1 MSTAGPV
8 HHTPSPTSWWF
19 DEALAAERARLGDQP
34 ANPLAQDLDVDV
46 LVVGGG
52 YTGLWAALLLA
63 RQAPGLR
70 VALIEAGLCGGGA
83 SGKNGGKAHGYWAQ
97 LPALN
102 ATLGPEAALA
112 MARAGTRAQDAIRAF
127 GAEAE
132 LDIQWREGGNIR
144 VSASP
149 AQDARLADY
158 LRQAAEAGVP
168 ETARAVP
175 LDELRGLCASSAFRG
190 GVLFTEGATVQPAR
204 LARALRLAAIRAG
217 VAVHE
222 KTPMRRWRAGSPC
235 LVETDR
241 HRVTARQVILATNVA
256 LGQEAGI
263 RPWMTVFSSYAAMS
277 DPTEALAR
285 INWTTDVGFAD
296 ARMFLHYFRRTDD
309 GRVLMGAGAGPVAFA
324 NRWQSAPMT
333 QDRRAAGRAVAA
345 MTALIPEMAGTG
357 IAKSWGGPIDMSS
370 DRLPRVG
377 SLAPG
382 RVHYAG
388 GFCGHG
394 VNPSHIAGACLAE
407 LVLDRERDWRGLP
420 IYERPMDRFPPEPFR
435 TLGARAIR
443 RAIIACEDAEAEGR
457 SPGLLARTIA
467 DLPARL
473 GLRIG
478 TR

>member
-1 MSTAGPV
+1 MNRGGAV
-8 HHTPSPTSWWF
+8 LHTPSPTSWWF
-19 DEALAAERARLGDQP
+19 DEALAAERARWGEPP
-34 ANPLAQDLDVDV
+34 ANPLARDLDVDV

-52 YTGLWAALLLA
+52 YTGLWSALLLA
-63 RQAPGLR
+63 RQAPELR
-70 VALIEAGLCGGGA
+70 VALIEAGLCGSGA
-83 SGKNGGKAHGYWAQ
+83 SGKNGGKVHGYWAQ
-97 LPALN
+97 LPALS

-127 GAEAE
+127 RAEAD

-144 VSASP
+144 VSASL
-149 AQDARLADY
+149 AQDARLEGY
-158 LRQAAEAGVP
+158 LRQAAENGVP

-190 GVLFTEGATVQPAR
+190 GVLFAEGATVQPAR

-222 KTPMRRWRAGSPC
+222 NTPMRRWRAGSPC
-235 LVETDR
+235 LVETGR
-241 HRVTARQVILATNVA
+241 HRITARQVILATNAA
-256 LGQEAGI
+256 LGQERQI

-277 DPTEALAR
+277 EPSAALAR

-309 GRVLMGAGAGPVAFA
+309 DRVLMGAGAGPVAFA
-324 NRWQSAPMT
+324 NRWEAAPMT

-345 MTALIPEMAGTG
+345 MTALIPELAGIG

-382 RVHYAG
+382 RVHYAA

-394 VNPSHIAGACLAE
+394 VNPTHIAGACLAE
-407 LVLDRERDWRGLP
+407 LVLDRRYDWRDLP
-420 IYERPMDRFPPEPFR
+420 IFERPMERFPPEPFR

-443 RAIIACEDAEAEGR
+443 RAIIACEDAETEGR
-457 SPGLLARTIA
+457 RPGPLARA
-467 DLPARL
+467 VAGLPARL
-473 GLRIG
+473 GLRLG